1 MCCERVIQVLSL
13 LLSDGERVNHFV
25 VRLDLFNVGLR

>member
-13 LLSDGERVNHFV
+13 LLSDGERVNHFI
-25 VRLDLFNVGLR
+25 RLDLFNVGLR